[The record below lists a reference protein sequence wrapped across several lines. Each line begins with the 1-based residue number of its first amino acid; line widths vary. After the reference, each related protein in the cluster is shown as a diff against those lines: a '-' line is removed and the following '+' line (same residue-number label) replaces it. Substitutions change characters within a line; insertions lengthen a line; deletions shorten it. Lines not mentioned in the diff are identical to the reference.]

1 MFTRMKLFNLF
12 SIISAV
18 FVNSPEFHLVTTTII
33 GRRNLDI
40 KYLSVMTKSFNLICN
55 IFKILLLTRL
65 WLGCM
70 RKLAKRKWGW
80 AIDRRILS
88 SRKNHISS
96 LNKCGFWLG
105 YWTLGRKSVLILDRD
120 EPKIYLRKN
129 VGISIS
135 IVVSKAGKTSFT
147 L

>member
-70 RKLAKRKWGW
+70 RKLAKRKRGW
-80 AIDRRILS
+80 S
-88 SRKNHISS
+88 SRQKNALIKKEPYQFVEQMWILVRLLNLRSWISS
-96 LNKCGFWLG
+96 
-105 YWTLGRKSVLILDRD
+105 YLDRD
-120 EPKIYLRKN
+120 EPKIILVRMWVFLFLLWSQKRTKLP
-129 VGISIS
+129 S
-135 IVVSKAGKTSFT
+135 